1 MGLGAPARVHSMDDD
16 MPKKTRPH
24 PPRAEPPPGPTD
36 AELSRI
42 ARAAVHQEP
51 DARLDKELA
60 RMGLMDASEPAERQP
75 RPPVDR
81 FVVVDPELERLRK
94 QLQRTEAIVWV
105 LVAVSAVLAVLVVVL
120 LFR

>member
-1 MGLGAPARVHSMDDD
+1 MDDET
-16 MPKKTRPH
+16 PTTRPH
-24 PPRAEPPPGPTD
+24 PPRAEPAPGPTES
-36 AELSRI
+36 ELSRI

-60 RMGLMDASEPAERQP
+60 RMGLTDPAEPATRQP
-75 RPPVDR
+75 RPPTDR
-81 FVVVDPELERLRK
+81 PAVIDPELERLRK

-105 LVAVSAVLAVLVVVL
+105 LLGVSAILAVLVVVL